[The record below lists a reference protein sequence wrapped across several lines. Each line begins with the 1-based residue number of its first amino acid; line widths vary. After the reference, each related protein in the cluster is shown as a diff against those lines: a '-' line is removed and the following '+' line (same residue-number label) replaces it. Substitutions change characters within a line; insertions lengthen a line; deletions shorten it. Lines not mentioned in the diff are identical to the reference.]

1 MLTIPD
7 DYQASTT
14 CLADRVILVT
24 GASAGI
30 GATAAKTF
38 AAHGATVI
46 LLGRKQRHLEQV
58 YDAIEAAGGAK
69 PAILPLNME
78 NASHQD
84 YQTLADMIDK
94 EFGQLDGVLHNA
106 AILGSMT
113 PIEHYSIAE
122 WNKVMQVNLTAPLVL
137 TQACLPLLKKSQDSS
152 ILFTSDEVGRKSR
165 AYWGA
170 YSVSKFGIEALNQI
184 LADELEANTPIRV
197 NSLDP
202 GAVRTRFR
210 KNTHPGEDNETLRP
224 PEEVMADYLYL
235 MGPDG
240 AGTTGQAFT
249 ARS

>member
-1 MLTIPD
+1 MQTIPD
-7 DYQASTT
+7 DYQASPD
-14 CLADRVILVT
+14 CLAGRVILIT

-30 GATAAKTF
+30 GATAATTF

-58 YDAIEAAGGAK
+58 YDAIENSGGAK

-78 NASHQD
+78 NASLQD
-84 YQTLADMIDK
+84 YKTLAEMIEK
-94 EFGQLDGVLHNA
+94 EFGQLDGILHNA

-113 PIEHYSIAE
+113 PIEHYSISE

-137 TQACLPLLKKSQDSS
+137 TQACLPLLKKSKDAA

-170 YSVSKFGIEALNQI
+170 YSISKFGIEALTQI
-184 LADELEANTPIRV
+184 LADELECNTPIRV
-197 NSLDP
+197 NSIDP

-210 KNTHPGEDNETLRP
+210 KNAYPGEDNQALRP
-224 PEEVMADYLYL
+224 PEEIMNDYLYL
-235 MGPDG
+235 MGTDG
-240 AGTTGQAFT
+240 IGVTGQAFT

>member
-1 MLTIPD
+1 MQTIPD
-7 DYQASTT
+7 DYTAPTN
-14 CLADRVILVT
+14 CLAERVILIT

-30 GATAAKTF
+30 GATAAATF
-38 AAHGATVI
+38 AAHGATII

-58 YDAIEAAGGAK
+58 YDAIESAGGAK

-84 YQTLADMIDK
+84 YQTLADMIEK
-94 EFGQLDGVLHNA
+94 EFGRLDGILHNA

-113 PIEHYSIAE
+113 PIEHYSISE

-137 TQACLPLLKKSQDSS
+137 TQACLPLLKRSQDAS
-152 ILFTSDEVGRKSR
+152 ILFTSDEVGRKAR

-170 YSVSKFGIEALNQI
+170 YSISKFGTEALSQI
-184 LADELEANTPIRV
+184 LADELEENTAIRV
-197 NSLDP
+197 NCIDP

-210 KNTHPGEDNETLRP
+210 KNAYPGEDNEALRP
-224 PEEVMADYLYL
+224 PEEIMGDYLYL

-240 AGTTGQAFT
+240 SGVTGQALT
-249 ARS
+249 ARR